1 MNEKEEDKLIVGL
14 KEVLEND
21 IKKIEQLQLDM
32 KLNFCLND
40 ALDLITE
47 HGEDWFMLELRK
59 RLH

>member
-1 MNEKEEDKLIVGL
+1 MNEKEEDKLIVGI

-40 ALDLITE
+40 ALDLISE

>member
-21 IKKIEQLQLDM
+21 IKKIEQLHLDM

-40 ALDLITE
+40 ALDLIKE

>member
-1 MNEKEEDKLIVGL
+1 MNEKEEDKLIVGI

-21 IKKIEQLQLDM
+21 IKKIEQLHLDM

-40 ALDLITE
+40 ALDLISE

>member
-40 ALDLITE
+40 ALDLISE

>member
-1 MNEKEEDKLIVGL
+1 MSKKEEDKLIVGL

-40 ALDLITE
+40 ALEIIE
-47 HGEDWFMLELRK
+47 ECGEPFIMDELRK
-59 RLH
+59 RID